1 VAARAAAPRGRLR
14 RRIQGFDAAQI
25 AGTARS
31 IRGSRLWRSQMG
43 FLDKVKDAAGK
54 AADQA
59 KHATA
64 VGKEKLEDVRL
75 QKKIN
80 DLCEEIGALVVAQ
93 RRNEAPPDA
102 PAQIDAKVAE
112 IAEIEKQREAND
124 LPGGAGSGRV
134 RCCEGER
141 QRLHRELGHGAQDLG
156 VGEDRVARERAPE
169 VVMVRP
175 RLERADHERVVTL
188 VSGDAPIGRELA
200 QAYELP
206 TSTAE

>member
-80 DLCEEIGALVVAQ
+80 ELCQEIGALVVAQ
-93 RRNEAPPDA
+93 RRNVAPADA
-102 PAQIDAKVAE
+102 SAQIDTK
-112 IAEIEKQREAND
+112 IAEITDVEKQMEAND
-124 LPGGAGSGRV
+124 LAGESGG
-134 RCCEGER
+134 
-141 QRLHRELGHGAQDLG
+141 
-156 VGEDRVARERAPE
+156 
-169 VVMVRP
+169 
-175 RLERADHERVVTL
+175 
-188 VSGDAPIGRELA
+188 
-200 QAYELP
+200 
-206 TSTAE
+206 TAAS